1 MITDPDSFLRY
12 FDSVH
17 RRSIRDIEAL
27 PPAAES
33 WSPPRGE
40 GEKSWSI
47 AQIVAHM
54 AESRLYFA
62 KAYRNEGW
70 IYDWKNP
77 ITDHQSSWLTALEAS
92 AQEFRRRIKGTP
104 PQWLDR
110 KIPMIDTDGALSGWR
125 ILMMMLEHEVHHRSQ
140 IDTYSGLQGWDVPQ
154 IFDRYREQVDLLQE
168 EQKRLHS
175 NQ

>member
-1 MITDPDSFLRY
+1 
-12 FDSVH
+12 
-17 RRSIRDIEAL
+17 
-27 PPAAES
+27 
-33 WSPPRGE
+33 
-40 GEKSWSI
+40 
-47 AQIVAHM
+47 M

-62 KAYRNEGW
+62 KAYRNDGW
-70 IYDWKNP
+70 IYDWHNP
-77 ITDHQSSWLTALEAS
+77 ITDRQSSWLPAMEAS
-92 AQEFRRRIKGTP
+92 AQEFRRRIRGTP

-154 IFDRYREQVDLLQE
+154 IFDRYREQIDPLQE

-175 NQ
+175 NA

>member
-40 GEKSWSI
+40 GEKAWSI

-54 AESRLYFA
+54 VESRLYFA

-70 IYDWKNP
+70 IYDWNNP
-77 ITDHQSSWLTALEAS
+77 MTDRQSSWLPALEAS
-92 AQEFRRRIKGTP
+92 AQEFRRRIRGTP